1 MITRIRGELVELT
14 ERSALIHVEAV
25 TYELLVPA
33 ADVPTLLSKIGMPIE
48 FYTLHYFEGQSQGS
62 SFIPRLIG
70 FSCEQDRAFFELFTT
85 VKGIG
90 NRKALRALV
99 RPFIET
105 ASAIANR
112 DSTALTSMPEIGKR
126 SAETIIAELHGKV
139 DVFVLEE
146 VASTIESTMPAYCED
161 AITMLVQLG
170 ESKRDAKQLVQRAYE
185 IDSNITS
192 ADQLVQTSFQLK
204 GTP

>member
-1 MITRIRGELVELT
+1 MITRIRGELAELT
-14 ERSALIHVEAV
+14 EQSALIHVEAL

-33 ADVPTLLSKIGMPIE
+33 ADVPTLLSKIGMPVE
-48 FYTLHYFEGQSQGS
+48 FFTLHYLEGQSQGS

-70 FSCEQDRAFFELFTT
+70 FSSEQDRAFFVLFTT

-99 RPFIET
+99 RPFMET
-105 ASAIANR
+105 ATAIANR
-112 DSTALTSMPEIGKR
+112 DTAALTSMPEIGKR

-139 DVFVLEE
+139 DVFALE
-146 VASTIESTMPAYCED
+146 VASTIEVTMPACCED
-161 AITMLVQLG
+161 AISMLVQLG
-170 ESKRDAKQLVQRAYE
+170 ETKRDAKLLVRRAYD

-192 ADQLVQTSFQLK
+192 ADQLVQSSFQLK